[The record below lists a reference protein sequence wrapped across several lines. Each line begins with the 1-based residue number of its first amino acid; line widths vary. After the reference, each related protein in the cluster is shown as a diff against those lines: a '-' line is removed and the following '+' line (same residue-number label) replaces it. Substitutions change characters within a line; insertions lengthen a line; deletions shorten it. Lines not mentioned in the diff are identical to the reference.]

1 MQAEIRKIAGACR
14 NRRSAVVHRTDSNPA
29 MPAVSAPRRGN
40 SEGVDR
46 VYTDDELVRA
56 TGSENPMSLSK
67 MTRAV
72 SNCTR
77 QSASE
82 AAAFL
87 QHPRSNIEV
96 NLIGKSDLL
105 CVNRMSSAS
114 AHLQPGW

>member
-29 MPAVSAPRRGN
+29 MPDVSAPRRGN

-77 QSASE
+77 QSTSE

-87 QHPRSNIEV
+87 QQPRTNIEV

-105 CVNRMSSAS
+105 CVNRRSSAS